1 MMTERGSRRG
11 WRETI
16 EPGLYRSHRVHCPSS
31 DDRRTGRRC
40 RCPFQVKVP
49 GVEPGST
56 RMVTVAGSVSEARAE
71 RRRLLAAGRPDTQAA
86 EPVRRVLHDLARDWF
101 SAGEPRWSPGTLALR
116 EHAYRQRIA
125 PRFADA
131 RLVDLTRVAIE
142 AWAAELIAAG
152 HGRRAV
158 EIAVQT
164 LRAMLSVAMDAGMV
178 AANPAAR
185 VRLPPAPPPE
195 RTPADRV
202 VDLAGAERLRA
213 ACHSARQETIIRAM
227 VEGGLRRGEV
237 CGLAWPDVRLDERRI
252 IVRQA
257 VYQNAAVGK
266 IVRSTKTAR
275 VGRVPISDEFVE
287 RLKDWHAESV
297 GRAGADASGFVWP
310 GRDGGP
316 MSPSSVTHLVAK
328 VGKRAGLVDAKGR
341 HVAHGHGLRH
351 SAGSIALSE
360 GVPLTVVAATLR
372 HSRPSFTAQRYS
384 HLLGDAELDRFASAH
399 STRTVRETVRGNRK
413 DGENPTK

>member
-1 MMTERGSRRG
+1 
-11 WRETI
+11 
-16 EPGLYRSHRVHCPSS
+16 
-31 DDRRTGRRC
+31 
-40 RCPFQVKVP
+40 
-49 GVEPGST
+49 
-56 RMVTVAGSVSEARAE
+56 
-71 RRRLLAAGRPDTQAA
+71 
-86 EPVRRVLHDLARDWF
+86 
-101 SAGEPRWSPGTLALR
+101 
-116 EHAYRQRIA
+116 
-125 PRFADA
+125 
-131 RLVDLTRVAIE
+131 VAIE

-152 HGRRAV
+152 HGWRAV

-164 LRAMLSVAMDAGMV
+164 LRAMLSVALDAGMI
-178 AANPAAR
+178 ASNPAAR

-195 RTPADRV
+195 RTAADRV

-213 ACHSARQETIIRAM
+213 ACRDVRQETIIRAM
-227 VEGGLRRGEV
+227 VEAGLRRGVV

-257 VYQNAAVGK
+257 VYQNSVVGK
-266 IVRSTKTAR
+266 IVRPTKTAR

-287 RLKDWHAESV
+287 RLREWHARSV
-297 GRAGADASGFVWP
+297 GQAGADASGLVWP

-399 STRTVRETVRGNRK
+399 SARTVRETVRETAPGSK
-413 DGENPTK
+413 NPIK

>member
-1 MMTERGSRRG
+1 MTTERKSRRG

-16 EPGLYRSHRVHCPSS
+16 ESGLYRAHRIRCPSS
-31 DDRRTGRRC
+31 EDHRVGRRC

-49 GVEPGST
+49 GPLPGST
-56 RMVTVAGSVSEARAE
+56 RMVTVTGSVSEARAE
-71 RRRLLAAGRPDTQAA
+71 RRRLMAAGRPEVQMA
-86 EPVRRVLHDLARDWF
+86 EPVPGLLHDLARDWF

-116 EHAYRQRIA
+116 EHAYRRRIA
-125 PRFADA
+125 PRFAGT
-131 RLVDLTRVAIE
+131 RLDDLNRVTIE
-142 AWAAELIAAG
+142 AWAADLIGAG

-164 LRAMLSVAMDAGMV
+164 LRAMLAVALDAGMV
-178 AANPAAR
+178 DANAAAR
-185 VRLPPAPPPE
+185 VRLPPAPAPE
-195 RTPADRV
+195 RTAADRV
-202 VDLAGAERLRA
+202 LDLDGAERLRA
-213 ACHSARQETIIRAM
+213 ACRDVRQETIIRAM
-227 VEGGLRRGEV
+227 IEGGLRRGEV
-237 CGLAWPDVRLDERRI
+237 CGLTWPDVRLGERRI

-257 VYQNAAVGK
+257 IYQNAVVGK
-266 IVRSTKTAR
+266 VIRSTKAAR
-275 VGRVPISDEFVE
+275 VGRVAISDEFAE
-287 RLKDWHAESV
+287 RLNDWYSASV
-297 GRAGADASGFVWP
+297 VDGGADASGLVWP

-341 HVAHGHGLRH
+341 HVANAHGLRH

-372 HSRPSFTAQRYS
+372 HARPSFTAQRYA

-399 STRTVRETVRGNRK
+399 SARTVRETVRETASERK
-413 DGENPTK
+413 NPRE